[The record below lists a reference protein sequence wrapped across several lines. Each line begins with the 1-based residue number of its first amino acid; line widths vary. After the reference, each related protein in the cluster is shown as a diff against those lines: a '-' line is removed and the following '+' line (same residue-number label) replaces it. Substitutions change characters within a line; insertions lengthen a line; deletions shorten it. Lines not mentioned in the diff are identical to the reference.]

1 MVFRFP
7 VYFTAGADNDNIMIV
22 LATNREGIGHPLLKW
37 HRVIANTLLEYKKLP
52 QVTKLSD
59 FDN

>member
-1 MVFRFP
+1 M
-7 VYFTAGADNDNIMIV
+7 NDNIMNG
-22 LATNREGIGHPLLKW
+22 LATNREGIGHPLFKW